1 MFKLRPGS
9 LIILDLDD
17 TLYSEREF
25 ERSGFRAILDTLDV
39 AHTVQ
44 LEDLLE
50 RSRQGQ
56 DVFDH
61 LNFDEHLRQIA
72 LAIYRQHN
80 PTISLY
86 PDAALFIEQAAGAGC
101 TLAIATEGRSVT
113 QRNKISAL
121 GISEKISHVL
131 ISEEVGHLKIEPD
144 FFRELLPEANQ
155 RTCVMIGDNPAKD
168 FTFPNSQD
176 WETYM
181 LADRGNNVHSQDT
194 VVSDGYA
201 AQNVFHS
208 FTEFA
213 FADET

>member
-1 MFKLRPGS
+1 VIKLQPGS

-39 AHTVQ
+39 AHTVL

-50 RSRQGQ
+50 LSRQGQ
-56 DVFDH
+56 DVFDY
-61 LNFDEHLRQIA
+61 LNFDEHLRHVA

-86 PDAALFIEQAAGAGC
+86 PDAAIFIEQALHVGC

-121 GISEKISHVL
+121 GLAEKISHVL
-131 ISEEVGHLKIEPD
+131 ISEEVGYLKIQPD
-144 FFRELLPEANQ
+144 FFNDIFRLFHEGPS
-155 RTCVMIGDNPAKD
+155 VMIGDNPAKD
-168 FTFPNSQD
+168 FLVANSQNC
-176 WETYM
+176 ETYM
-181 LADRGNNVHSQDT
+181 LSDRGNNVHSQDAD
-194 VVSDGYA
+194 VPDGYG
-201 AQNVFHS
+201 AQNIINS
-208 FTEFA
+208 FTEFT
-213 FADET
+213 FAN

>member
-1 MFKLRPGS
+1 MIKLQPGS

-39 AHTVQ
+39 AHTV
-44 LEDLLE
+44 LLDDLLE

-56 DVFDH
+56 DVFEH
-61 LNFDEHLRQIA
+61 LKFDEHLRHVA

-86 PDAALFIEQAAGAGC
+86 PDAAVFIEQALHAGC
-101 TLAIATEGRSVT
+101 ALAIATEGRSVT

-121 GISEKISHVL
+121 GLAEKITHVL

-144 FFRELLPEANQ
+144 FFSDLLPLANEGP
-155 RTCVMIGDNPAKD
+155 CLMIGDNPAKD
-168 FTFPNSQD
+168 FVVPNSQKWD
-176 WETYM
+176 TYM

-194 VVSDGYA
+194 DVSDRYC
-201 AQNVFHS
+201 AQNIINS
-208 FTEFA
+208 FTEFT
-213 FADET
+213 FAN